1 MTIVEAGQA
10 LRRREITCV
19 ELTRRCLERIEE
31 DNPKLNAF
39 VTVTATQALER
50 AAALDSELATGRD
63 RGPLHGIPIAHKDLI
78 RTRGVRTTCGSLLF
92 ADDPMDVHAAVA
104 ERLENAG
111 AVMVGKTG
119 LHELAYGVTST
130 NPHFGAVRNPHD
142 PRCIPGGSSGGSGVA
157 VSTGMALGATG
168 TDTGGSIRIPA
179 SFCGIT
185 GLKPTYGLVST
196 YGIQPLGLTLDH
208 AGPMAQTVADVALM
222 LDAVAGFDARDPAS
236 VNRPRTSHAPRQ
248 LDFRV
253 LRIGMPR
260 NFYFDVIAPETQAAI
275 LDAAQRMASLGAKIV
290 SVGLPDMEALNTVA
304 RTILL
309 AEATAVYR
317 RRMARRD
324 LFGDDVF
331 ALLEQGLLITGP
343 DYVDAQRLRLP
354 LCREFRAVFD
364 KVDFLFAPATP
375 MSAPRIGQS
384 EVELGGRRMDTRL
397 ATTRT
402 MRAINVTGLPAMS
415 LPCPVP
421 KGALPIGLQIVG
433 KALDEARLL
442 SFAAA
447 VEDAFSF

>member
-275 LDAAQRMASLGAKIV
+275 LDAAQRMASLRAKIV

-433 KALDEARLL
+433 KAFDEARLL

>member
-50 AAALDSELATGRD
+50 AAALDSEFSAGRD

-78 RTRGVRTTCGSLLF
+78 RTHGVRTTCGSLLF

-196 YGIQPLGLTLDH
+196 SGIQPLGLTLDH

-222 LDAVAGFDARDPAS
+222 LDAMAGFDARDPAS
-236 VNRPRTSHAPRQ
+236 VNRPRTSYAPRQ

-260 NFYFDVIAPETQAAI
+260 NFYFEVIAPETQAAI
-275 LDAAQRMASLGAKIV
+275 LDAAQRMAGLGAKIV

-375 MSAPRIGQS
+375 MPAPRIGQS

-433 KALDEARLL
+433 KAFDEARLL

>member
-10 LRRREITCV
+10 VRRRETTCV
-19 ELTRRCLERIEE
+19 ELTQRCLDRIEE
-31 DNPKLNAF
+31 ENPKLNAF
-39 VTVTATQALER
+39 VTITASQALER
-50 AAALDSELATGRD
+50 AAALDSEFAAGRD

-78 RTRGVRTTCGSLLF
+78 RTRGVHTTCGSPLF

-111 AVMVGKTG
+111 AVMLGKTG
-119 LHELAYGVTST
+119 LHELAYGITSN
-130 NPHFGAVRNPHD
+130 NPHFGPIRNPHD

-157 VSTGMALGATG
+157 VAAGMVLGATG

-208 AGPMAQTVADVALM
+208 AGPMAQTVADVAAM
-222 LDAVAGFDARDPAS
+222 LEAMAGFDARDPAS
-236 VNRPRTSHAPRQ
+236 ADRPRTRYAPHS
-248 LDFRV
+248 LDLRT

-260 NFYFDVIAPETQAAI
+260 NFYFDEIAPETQAAI
-275 LDAAQRMASLGAKIV
+275 LDAAQRTASLGVKVV
-290 SVGLPDMEALNTVA
+290 SVGLPDIEALNTIA

-317 RRMARRD
+317 SRMARRD

-331 ALLEQGLLITGP
+331 ALLEQGLMISGP
-343 DYVDAQRLRLP
+343 DYVNAQRLRLP
-354 LCREFRAVFD
+354 LCEEFRAVFD

-375 MSAPRIGQS
+375 MPAPRIGQS
-384 EVELGGRRMDTRL
+384 EVDLSGKRTDTRL
-397 ATTRT
+397 AATRT
-402 MRAINVTGLPAMS
+402 VRAINVAGLPAIS
-415 LPCPVP
+415 LPYLVP

-433 KALDEARLL
+433 KAFDEARLL

-447 VEDAFSF
+447 VESALAG

>member
-1 MTIVEAGQA
+1 VTIVEAGQA
-10 LRRREITCV
+10 LRRHEVTCV
-19 ELTRRCLERIEE
+19 GLTQHCLDRIEDE
-31 DNPKLNAF
+31 NPKLNAF
-39 VTVTATQALER
+39 VTVTAAQALHR
-50 AAALDSELATGRD
+50 AGALDAELSAGRD

-78 RTRGVRTTCGSLLF
+78 RTRGVRTTCGSPLF
-92 ADDPMDVHAAVA
+92 ADDPMDVDAAVA

-119 LHELAYGVTST
+119 LHELAYGITSA
-130 NPHFGAVRNPHD
+130 NPYFGAVRNPHD
-142 PRCIPGGSSGGSGVA
+142 PRCIPGGSSGGSGAA

-179 SFCGIT
+179 SFCGVT

-208 AGPMAQTVADVALM
+208 AGPMAQTVADTALM
-222 LDAVAGFDARDPAS
+222 LDAMAGFDARDPAS
-236 VNRPRTSHAPRQ
+236 VNRPRTSYAPRP
-248 LDFRV
+248 LDFRL

-260 NFYFDVIAPETQAAI
+260 NFYFDEIAPETQAAI
-275 LDAAQRMASLGAKIV
+275 VDAAQRMVSLGAKIV
-290 SVGLPDMEALNTVA
+290 SVELPDMEALNTVA

-331 ALLEQGLLITGP
+331 ALLEQGLMISGP

-364 KVDFLFAPATP
+364 RVDFLFAPATP
-375 MSAPRIGQS
+375 MPAPRIGQK
-384 EVELGGRRMDTRL
+384 EVELSGKWTDTRL

-421 KGALPIGLQIVG
+421 KGAMPIGLQIVG
-433 KALDEARLL
+433 KAFDEARLL

-447 VEDAFSF
+447 VEDAFAA

>member
-10 LRRREITCV
+10 LRRHEVTCV
-19 ELTRRCLERIEE
+19 ELTQRCLDRIEE
-31 DNPKLNAF
+31 ENPKLNAF
-39 VTVTATQALER
+39 ITVTAAQALER

-104 ERLENAG
+104 ERLDNAG

-119 LHELAYGVTST
+119 LHELAYGITST

-142 PRCIPGGSSGGSGVA
+142 PRCIPGGSSGGSGAA

-208 AGPMAQTVADVALM
+208 AGPLAQTVADVALM
-222 LDAVAGFDARDPAS
+222 LDAMAGFDARDPAS
-236 VNRPRTSHAPRQ
+236 VNRPRTSYAPRP

-260 NFYFDVIAPETQAAI
+260 NFYFDEIAPETQAAI
-275 LDAAQRMASLGAKIV
+275 LDAAQRMAGLGAKIV
-290 SVGLPDMEALNTVA
+290 SVGLPDMDALNTIA

-309 AEATAVYR
+309 AAATAVYR
-317 RRMARRD
+317 HRMARRD

-331 ALLEQGLLITGP
+331 ALLEQGLMISGP

-375 MSAPRIGQS
+375 MPAPRIGQS
-384 EVELGGRRMDTRL
+384 EVELGGRRTDTRL
-397 ATTRT
+397 AATRT

-433 KALDEARLL
+433 KAFDEARLL

>member
-433 KALDEARLL
+433 KAFDEARLL